1 MQNSSSHPS
10 PSRPPRNILM
20 WKCRWSSTTINDR
33 WINLYDELIF
43 SNRFS
48 ILIKSFFFS
57 IHQNSML
64 NDGLVF
70 LIWKDIF
77 PSLAAR
83 WVLNSDQIK
92 CQFPFSGFNGKL
104 RKSLSNKGK
113 LDREISGP
121 KDRTPC
127 THGSDKDIL
136 HLCLGMISRG
146 FCQPTL
152 QSGAFFWFH
161 F

>member
-1 MQNSSSHPS
+1 
-10 PSRPPRNILM
+10 
-20 WKCRWSSTTINDR
+20 
-33 WINLYDELIF
+33 
-43 SNRFS
+43 
-48 ILIKSFFFS
+48 
-57 IHQNSML
+57 ML

-127 THGSDKDIL
+127 THGSDKDI
-136 HLCLGMISRG
+136 
-146 FCQPTL
+146 FTL
-152 QSGAFFWFH
+152 VSVDFVNQHYNQVAIVGNRHCFGTQTV
-161 F
+161 